1 MTWHI
6 GVNPIKWSNDDFRDL
21 GGETPLETC
30 LKEAREAGYE
40 GIELG
45 HKMERDAAVLKPIL
59 DRHGLRLISG
69 WHSTYLLDCDVKQEE
84 ASLRQH
90 LRFLKA
96 MGCDVAILAEC
107 GQRTYHEPSLRMVHH
122 AGAKLLSN
130 TQWDRLAAGLEHL
143 ASICEGEGMKPAYHH
158 HMGTVVQD
166 GEQLAA
172 LMDRTVKLGL
182 TADSG
187 HMAYG
192 GMDPV
197 ETFGRYAKR
206 IFHVHFKDVR
216 RSVIA
221 RAVAENLTFSEAVR
235 AGAFTVPGDGDLDFR
250 ALTAILKKADYQ
262 GWIVVEAEQDPKVAN
277 PLVYAKKG
285 REHLR
290 AIL

>member
-21 GGETPLETC
+21 GGDTPLETC
-30 LKEAREAGYE
+30 LKEARDAGYE

-45 HKMERDAAVLKPIL
+45 HKMERRADVLKPVL
-59 DRHGLRLISG
+59 DRYGLRLISG
-69 WHSTYLLDCDVKQEE
+69 WHSTYILENDLKKEE
-84 ASLRQH
+84 DSFAKH

-107 GQRTYHEPSLRMVHH
+107 SQRNYHDASLRMVHH
-122 AGAKLLSN
+122 AGAKLL
-130 TQWDRLAAGLEHL
+130 TDAQWDRLAKGLERL
-143 ASICEGEGMKPAYHH
+143 AMVCESEGLKPAYHH

-172 LMDRTVKLGL
+172 LMDRTSKLGL

-192 GMDPV
+192 GMDPI
-197 ETFGRYAKR
+197 ETFQRYANR

-216 RSVIA
+216 SAIVQK
-221 RAVAENLTFSEAVR
+221 AVAQNLTFSEAVR
-235 AGAFTVPGDGDLDFR
+235 AGVFTVPGDGDLDFA
-250 ALTAILKKADYQ
+250 ALTAILKKANYQ
-262 GWIVVEAEQDPKVAN
+262 GWIVVEAEQDPKKAN
-277 PLVYAKKG
+277 PFIYAKKG

-290 AIL
+290 ALI